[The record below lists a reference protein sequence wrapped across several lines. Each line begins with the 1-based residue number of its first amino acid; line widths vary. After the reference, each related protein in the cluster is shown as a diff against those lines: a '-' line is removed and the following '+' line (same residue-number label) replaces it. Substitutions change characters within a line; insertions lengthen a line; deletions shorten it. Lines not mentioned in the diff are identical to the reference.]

1 MYFIKDTDNISI
13 DFLWAVTII
22 MFFTNDECYATV
34 QNVQN
39 NVSIKEML
47 VVSNEKGI

>member
-1 MYFIKDTDNISI
+1 MYFIKRTDNISI

-39 NVSIKEML
+39 TFNKRNVSSK
-47 VVSNEKGI
+47 

>member
-13 DFLWAVTII
+13 DFLWAVTIT
-22 MFFTNDECYATV
+22 MFFRNDECYATV

-39 NVSIKEML
+39 TFNKRNVSSK
-47 VVSNEKGI
+47 